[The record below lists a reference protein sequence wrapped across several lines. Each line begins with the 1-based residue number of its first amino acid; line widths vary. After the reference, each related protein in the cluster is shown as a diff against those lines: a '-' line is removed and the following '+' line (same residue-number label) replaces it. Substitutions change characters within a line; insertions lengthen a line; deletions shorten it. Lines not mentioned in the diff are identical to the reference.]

1 MDKLTELLIKE
12 KVKNIKQELETT
24 DRHIQDSR
32 EFLERATGKDEQ
44 WEAEYVR
51 RILDTEIKH
60 KALIKEAIELYT
72 HIFKENKQDF
82 NEWWVK
88 VDKEEEKS
96 K

>member
-44 WEAEYVR
+44 
-51 RILDTEIKH
+51 
-60 KALIKEAIELYT
+60 
-72 HIFKENKQDF
+72 
-82 NEWWVK
+82 
-88 VDKEEEKS
+88 
-96 K
+96 